1 MNTELGAANVG
12 APNRLELNF
21 YGQLDS
27 SCIGFMGYSRSGSLV
42 PELVEPFAAGGTPIA
57 SIANCGASYPV
68 PDSPD
73 APWVAPLAADIPVLD
88 VMGLTDGDVDG
99 APALFA
105 SKYLSNTLRF
115 VLPAEA
121 RNGTIAALTISSD
134 DAAVLSLQQVDVLRE
149 S

>member
-1 MNTELGAANVG
+1 
-12 APNRLELNF
+12 
-21 YGQLDS
+21 
-27 SCIGFMGYSRSGSLV
+27 
-42 PELVEPFAAGGTPIA
+42 
-57 SIANCGASYPV
+57 
-68 PDSPD
+68 
-73 APWVAPLAADIPVLD
+73 
-88 VMGLTDGDVDG
+88 MGLTDGDVDG

-105 SKYLSNTLRF
+105 SIYPSNTLRF